1 MWLIHQVDCATKS
14 LVINGIPYPIKDH
27 IHDILGFSNE
37 NIHVPLPCSG
47 KSKSKPFKGRKNS
60 DLKQQGGEQNLVD
73 AIDELVKMQ
82 DKEQFCRQ
90 FVKQ

>member
-1 MWLIHQVDCATKS
+1 
-14 LVINGIPYPIKDH
+14 
-27 IHDILGFSNE
+27 
-37 NIHVPLPCSG
+37 LPCSG